1 MRQTLALFG
10 LAGAATAALLAGI
23 PQGWAQS
30 ERSGLM
36 QRAVADGIL
45 ALAVVHHL
53 SIGRNIPLREVIDW
67 LVAMAPE
74 GVIEF
79 VQKSDPMVRN
89 MLRIRE
95 DIFDD
100 YSEECFVNHLG
111 QKADIV
117 RSITISGDNRR
128 LFWFRRRQ

>member
-1 MRQTLALFG
+1 
-10 LAGAATAALLAGI
+10 
-23 PQGWAQS
+23 
-30 ERSGLM
+30 M
-36 QRAVADGIL
+36 QRASADGIL
-45 ALAVVHHL
+45 VLAVVHRL
-53 SIGRNIPLREVIDW
+53 SIGRNIPLQEVVDW

-95 DIFDD
+95 DIFVD
-100 YSEECFVNHLG
+100 YSEECFVNHLER
-111 QKADIV
+111 KADIV
-117 RSITISGDNRR
+117 RSTTVSGENRR